1 MVTKVRGFQLS
12 SQNASDDDLFKLSSK
27 SAILYS
33 PHPTLLPF
41 PLHCLDVA
49 RPSFITVKN
58 LSIWTMTYLVQELHI
73 KCIFHSR
80 REQVRGKER
89 KRH

>member
-27 SAILYS
+27 SAIPLL
-33 PHPTLLPF
+33 PPPVLLPF
-41 PLHCLDVA
+41 PLHCLNVA

-58 LSIWTMTYLVQELHI
+58 LSIWSVAYLVQELNI
-73 KCIFHSR
+73 KCIFHSK
-80 REQVRGKER
+80 RE
-89 KRH
+89 

>member
-58 LSIWTMTYLVQELHI
+58 LSIWTVAYLVPRIIHKMHFPQ
-73 KCIFHSR
+73 
-80 REQVRGKER
+80 
-89 KRH
+89 